1 MGLALDRAVVVALFV
16 ETIIYGICLTLSV
29 ITTVVF
35 VRVRAKGGLA
45 DKRLLVALLL
55 MVLTA
60 TTNIVIAFVR
70 VFIAFC
76 VNPSTPDGPDRYF
89 ADITQPLFIAKNAG
103 LLVQTLWGDLVNM
116 WRCSV
121 VYNKSKMVII
131 PPAVMSVAGIVTG
144 SLILVT
150 SARASE
156 GTTVFANPSR
166 WIKSYDVLMMSTN
179 LYCTGSVHFP
189 SHNRRI
195 ESDYLTPA
203 AILWRIYRSG
213 SRNTFTSSLFPVLL
227 AILETGALYTACLT
241 AFLIAYWSGSNG
253 QYIIIAIIPP
263 LVPCLFCLL
272 VLQVKYHKSGS
283 NVYGTGSLPRSADR
297 ARVTTDSS
305 PFSGMRRTLQ
315 FGKERSKSPFPKF
328 SLTPIQIATET
339 EVHFSHGEAS
349 DHKKG
354 SSVPEEDSDD

>member
-1 MGLALDRAVVVALFV
+1 MGLALDRAVVIALFV

-29 ITTVVF
+29 ITTIVF
-35 VRVRAKGGLA
+35 VRVRANGGLA

-70 VFIAFC
+70 VFVAFC
-76 VNPSTPDGPDRYF
+76 VNPNTPDGPDRYF
-89 ADITQPLFIAKNAG
+89 ADITQPLFIAKNAA

-121 VYNKSKMVII
+121 VYNKSKLVII
-131 PPAVMSVAGIVTG
+131 PPAVMSIAGIITG
-144 SLILVT
+144 TFILVT
-150 SARASE
+150 SSKATE
-156 GTTVFANPSR
+156 GTTVFADPSR

-179 LYCTGSVHFP
+179 VYCT
-189 SHNRRI
+189 
-195 ESDYLTPA
+195 A

-213 SRNTFTSSLFPVLL
+213 SRNKFTSSLFPVLL
-227 AILETGALYTACLT
+227 AILETGALYTACLA

-253 QYIIIAIIPP
+253 QYILIGIIPP
-263 LVPCLFCLL
+263 LVPTLFCLL
-272 VLQVKYHKSGS
+272 VLQVKYHKSVS

-297 ARVTTDSS
+297 ARATTDSS

-315 FGKERSKSPFPKF
+315 FGKERSQSPFPKF

-339 EVHFSHGEAS
+339 EVHFSHGGSGAS
-349 DHKKG
+349 DRKKG
-354 SSVPEEDSDD
+354 SSVPEEDSDA